1 MALYSHYGAD
11 DTAVLQLPGGA
22 TITAGAGGIN
32 LYPGGTQAPSAM
44 PVTTA
49 AGPVAMS
56 YPFPVIS
63 TLVVG
68 GVGYWLGAERGQART
83 WAIVGALIGYFF
95 RPLG

>member
-1 MALYSHYGAD
+1 MA
-11 DTAVLQLPGGA
+11 
-22 TITAGAGGIN
+22 
-32 LYPGGTQAPSAM
+32 
-44 PVTTA
+44 
-49 AGPVAMS
+49 

-68 GVGYWLGAERGQART
+68 GIGYWLGAERGEART